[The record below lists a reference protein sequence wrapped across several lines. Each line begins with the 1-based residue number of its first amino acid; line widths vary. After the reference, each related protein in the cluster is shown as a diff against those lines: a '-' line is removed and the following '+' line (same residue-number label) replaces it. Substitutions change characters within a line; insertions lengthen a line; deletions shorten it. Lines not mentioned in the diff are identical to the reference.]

1 MENQVII
8 GTAGHIDHGKTSLV
22 RSLTGTETD
31 RLKEE
36 KERGIT
42 IDLGFAKFNCGE
54 INAGIVDV
62 PGHEKFVKNMLA
74 GIGGIDIVML
84 VIAADEGV
92 MPQTREHLSICEL
105 LGVEHGLIVITKSDL
120 VENEWISLVV
130 DDLREFVKETFLHEK
145 PILQVSSETGEG
157 MNELK
162 HTLNNLISEVKPKDQ
177 NGVFRIPIDRV
188 FTMHGF
194 GVVVTGTLFSGQVDT
209 GDTIE
214 IYPTKKQAKIRG
226 MQVHGEL
233 VNKST
238 AGFRTAINIQ
248 GIEKTKLERGN
259 VLGFPEEMHSTYMI
273 DVSLQLLKSAS
284 NPLKNRARIRF
295 HSGTTEVMGRVI
307 VLEKELINPGEK
319 TFAQI
324 RLEKSIT
331 VLPRDHFVIRSYSPM
346 TTIGGGEILDVDP
359 PKLKRMKKESKS
371 RFEFFEK
378 SSDKQRLKKII
389 EENGISGSSLSKLS
403 GRVPQTISKIR
414 TLIKELQDKKEIL
427 IIDLD
432 SGLSVEKNEF
442 EKFKKDLEN
451 EIKNFHKKNPL
462 KSSAP
467 KEEIRSR
474 LGKIN
479 EKIFSIG
486 LKDLKKIGIIDE
498 DQTTVKISSHTIVLD
513 TEQEILCQKIET
525 IFLNA
530 KFKPPSFKSIISDQ
544 QLTEKKLTEIIQIL
558 VSEKKLIILKGDL
571 VFHSKSIDN
580 ARSELESFIL
590 QKKEITASE
599 FRDLLGISRK
609 FAIPILEH
617 FDIMKITVRVGDKRI
632 IKK

>member
-1 MENQVII
+1 MDNQVTI

-42 IDLGFAKFNCGE
+42 IDLGFAKLDSGE

-62 PGHEKFVKNMLA
+62 PGHERFVKNMLA

-105 LGVEHGLIVITKSDL
+105 LGVKNGLIVITKSDL
-120 VENEWISLVV
+120 VENEWIALVK
-130 DDLREFVKETFLHEK
+130 DDLKEFVKGTFLDEK
-145 PILQVSSETGEG
+145 PIVQVSSETGEG
-157 MNELK
+157 IDELK
-162 HTLNNLISEVKPKDQ
+162 KTLDNLISEVNPKDQ

-194 GVVVTGTLFSGQVDT
+194 GVVVTGTLFSGKVET
-209 GDTIE
+209 GQTIE
-214 IYPTKKQAKIRG
+214 IYPTQTQAKIRG
-226 MQVHGEL
+226 IQVHSES
-233 VNKST
+233 VEKST

-248 GIEKTKLERGN
+248 GIEKTKIERGH
-259 VLGFPEEMHSTYMI
+259 VLGFPQEMRNTYML
-273 DVSLQLLKSAS
+273 DVSLELLKSAS
-284 NPLKNRARIRF
+284 NPLKNRARVRF
-295 HSGTTEVMGRVI
+295 HSGTVEVMGRVI
-307 VLEKELINPGEK
+307 ILEKELINPGDK

-324 RLEKSIT
+324 RLEKPIT
-331 VLPRDHFVIRSYSPM
+331 VLPRDYFVIRSYSPM

-359 PKLKRMKKESKS
+359 PKLKRMKKDSKS
-371 RFEFFEK
+371 RFEFFKK
-378 SSDKQRLKKII
+378 SSDRERLKKII
-389 EENGISGSSLSKLS
+389 EENGISGTNFSELS
-403 GRVPQTISKIR
+403 GRVPQTIKKIR
-414 TLIKELQDKKEIL
+414 SLIIELQKQGEIF
-427 IIDLD
+427 IADLD
-432 SGLSVEKNEF
+432 SGLSVENNEF
-442 EKFKKDLEN
+442 EKFKKNLED
-451 EIKNFHKKNPL
+451 EIKNYHKRNPL

-479 EKIFSIG
+479 EKIFSMG
-486 LKDLKKIGIIDE
+486 LASLKKTETIIE
-498 DQTTVKISSHTIVLD
+498 GQTTVKISSHTIILD
-513 TEQEILCQKIET
+513 KEQELLCKKIES
-525 IFLNA
+525 IFLNG
-530 KFKPPSFKSIISDQ
+530 KFQPPSFKNLISDEK
-544 QLTEKKLTEIIQIL
+544 LTEQKLTEIIQIL
-558 VSEKKLIILKGDL
+558 VTEKKLILLKGEL
-571 VFHSKSIDN
+571 IFHSKSLEN
-580 ARSELESFIL
+580 ARLELESFIHKN
-590 QKKEITASE
+590 QEITASE

>member
-42 IDLGFAKFNCGE
+42 IDLGFAKLNSGE
-54 INAGIVDV
+54 TNAGIVDV
-62 PGHEKFVKNMLA
+62 PGHERFVKNMLA
-74 GIGGIDIVML
+74 GVGGIDIVML

-105 LGVEHGLIVITKSDL
+105 LGVKNGLIVITKSDL
-120 VENEWISLVV
+120 VEPEWISLVK
-130 DDLREFVKETFLHEK
+130 DDLKEFVKETFLHKK

-157 MNELK
+157 IDDLK
-162 HTLNNLISEVKPKDQ
+162 KILNKLILDVNPKDE

-194 GVVVTGTLFSGQVDT
+194 GVVVTGTLFSGKVKT
-209 GDTIE
+209 GQTIE
-214 IYPTKKQAKIRG
+214 IYPTETQAKIRG
-226 MQVHGEL
+226 IQVHSES
-233 VNKST
+233 VEESA
-238 AGFRTAINIQ
+238 AGFRTAINLQ
-248 GIEKTKLERGN
+248 GIEKTKIERGY
-259 VLGFPEEMHSTYMI
+259 VLGFPKEMRNTYML
-273 DVSLQLLKSAS
+273 DVFLELLESAS
-284 NPLKNRARIRF
+284 NPLKNRSRVRF
-295 HSGTTEVMGRVI
+295 HSGTVEVMARVI
-307 VLEKELINPGEK
+307 LLEKNSINPGDK
-319 TFAQI
+319 IFAQI
-324 RLEKSIT
+324 RLEKPIT
-331 VLPRDHFVIRSYSPM
+331 ALPRDRFVIRSYSPM

-359 PKLKRMKKESKS
+359 PKLKRMKKNSAS
-371 RFEFFEK
+371 RFEFLK
-378 SSDKQRLKKII
+378 KGSDRERLKKFI
-389 EENGISGSSLSKLS
+389 EENGISGTNFSELS
-403 GRVPQTISKIR
+403 GRVPQTIKKIR
-414 TLIKELQDKKEIL
+414 SEILELQNQQEIL
-427 IIDLD
+427 IADLD
-432 SGLSVEKNEF
+432 SGLSVEMDQF
-442 EKFKKDLEN
+442 EKFKKNLEN
-451 EIKNFHKKNPL
+451 EIKNYHEKNPL

-479 EKIFSIG
+479 EKIFSMG
-486 LKDLKKIGIIDE
+486 LDTLKKEGITNE

-513 TEQEILCQKIET
+513 NEQELMCKRIEN

-530 KFKPPSFKSIISDQ
+530 KFKPPSLKKLISEEKLTDQ
-544 QLTEKKLTEIIQIL
+544 KLTEVIQIL
-558 VSEKKLIILKGDL
+558 VGEKKLILLKGEL
-571 VFHSKSIDN
+571 IFHSKSLDD

-590 QKKEITASE
+590 KNKEITASE

>member
-1 MENQVII
+1 MDNQVII

-42 IDLGFAKFNCGE
+42 IDLGFAKFNFDE

-62 PGHEKFVKNMLA
+62 PGHERFVKNMLA
-74 GIGGIDIVML
+74 GIGGIDLVML

-105 LGVEHGLIVITKSDL
+105 LGVKNGLIVITKSDL
-120 VENEWISLVV
+120 VENEWISLVE
-130 DDLREFVKETFLHEK
+130 DDLKEFVKGTFLHEK
-145 PILQVSSETGEG
+145 PILKVSSETGEG
-157 MNELK
+157 ISELK
-162 HTLNNLISEVKPKDQ
+162 QTLNNLISQVNPKDQ

-194 GVVVTGTLFSGQVDT
+194 GVVVTGTLFSGKVKT
-209 GDTIE
+209 GQTIQ
-214 IYPTKKQAKIRG
+214 IYPTEKHAKIRG
-226 MQVHGEL
+226 MQVHSES
-233 VNKST
+233 VDKST

-248 GIEKTKLERGN
+248 GIEKTKLERGY
-259 VLGFPEEMHSTYMI
+259 VLGFPEEMHSTYML
-273 DVSLQLLKSAS
+273 DVTLKLLENAS

-295 HSGTTEVMGRVI
+295 HSGTVEVMGRVI
-307 VLEKELINPGEK
+307 ILEKNFVNPGDK

-324 RLEKSIT
+324 RLEKPIT
-331 VLPRDHFVIRSYSPM
+331 VLPRDRFVIRSYSPM

-378 SSDKQRLKKII
+378 SSDRERLKKII
-389 EENGISGSSLSKLS
+389 EENGFSGSGINQLS
-403 GRVPQTISKIR
+403 GRVPQTIDKIR
-414 TLIKELQDKKEIL
+414 SLIFELREAKEIL

-432 SGLSVEKNEF
+432 TGLSIEKNEF
-442 EKFKKDLEN
+442 EKFKKDLES
-451 EIKNFHKKNPL
+451 EIKNYHKNNPL

-479 EKIFSIG
+479 EKIFSMA
-486 LKDLKKIGIIDE
+486 LEDLKRIGSINE
-498 DQTTVKISSHTIVLD
+498 DQTTVKTSSHSIVLD
-513 TEQEILCQKIET
+513 KEQKLLSKKIEN
-525 IFLNA
+525 IFLDA
-530 KFKPPSFKSIISDQ
+530 KFQPPSLKNLLLDEKI
-544 QLTEKKLTEIIQIL
+544 TENKLNEIVQIL
-558 VSEKKLIILKGDL
+558 VAEKKLILLKKDL
-571 VFHSKSIDN
+571 IFHSKSLDN
-580 ARSELESFIL
+580 ARSALEAFI
-590 QKKEITASE
+590 QSNDEITASE

-632 IKK
+632 IKR